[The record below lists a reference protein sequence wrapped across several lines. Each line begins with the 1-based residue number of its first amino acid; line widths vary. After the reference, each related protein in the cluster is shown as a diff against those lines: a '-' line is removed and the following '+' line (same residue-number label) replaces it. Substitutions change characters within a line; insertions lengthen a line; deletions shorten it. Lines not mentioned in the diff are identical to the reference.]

1 VLAKRLRAAGHEVV
15 APDLPLHDPDAT
27 YEGRAQPAVD
37 ALSEAPDPVVV
48 VGPSLGAAYVPLVP
62 AALLVY
68 LCPAPTGPFD
78 GRGRTRPIRDGFPFP
93 PGDGDGVSG
102 WDPSAAIELM
112 YPRLPRELAASCAA
126 RLRPGA
132 SAAGPYP
139 LTEHPD
145 IPSALIYATDD
156 EIFEPEWEREIA
168 QEILG
173 VDPIEIQGGHF
184 PMLESP
190 EALAEL
196 LSSIPSGPARRP

>member
-1 VLAKRLRAAGHEVV
+1 
-15 APDLPLHDPDAT
+15 
-27 YEGRAQPAVD
+27 
-37 ALSEAPDPVVV
+37 
-48 VGPSLGAAYVPLVP
+48 
-62 AALLVY
+62 
-68 LCPAPTGPFD
+68 
-78 GRGRTRPIRDGFPFP
+78 
-93 PGDGDGVSG
+93 
-102 WDPSAAIELM
+102 M

-196 LSSIPSGPARRP
+196 LSSIPPGPARQP